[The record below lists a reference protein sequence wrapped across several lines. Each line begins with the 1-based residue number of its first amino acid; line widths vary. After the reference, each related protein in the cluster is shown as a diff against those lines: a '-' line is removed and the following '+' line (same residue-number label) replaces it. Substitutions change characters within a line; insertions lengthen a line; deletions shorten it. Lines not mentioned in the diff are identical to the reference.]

1 MQIQLITSVLAFIN
15 ITVWLLMAVAI
26 PAIILVHSAVLPQST
41 LVCFAIPH
49 LIAHLKFQDQQAN
62 AFAMMVISILM

>member
-26 PAIILVHSAVLPQST
+26 PVIILVHNAVPPQST

-49 LIAHLKFQDQQAN
+49 LIAH
-62 AFAMMVISILM
+62 